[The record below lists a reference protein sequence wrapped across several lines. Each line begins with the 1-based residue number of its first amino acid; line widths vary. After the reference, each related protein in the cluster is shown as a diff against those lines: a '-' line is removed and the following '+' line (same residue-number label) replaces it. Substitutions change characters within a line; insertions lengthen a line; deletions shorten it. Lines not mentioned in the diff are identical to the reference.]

1 MRPSRLNEVGGAN
14 AEFPRRDILK
24 AVVTKS
30 AVGRQRPPDI
40 DTFEERC
47 FHADFAQCQTLE
59 VSVHLGIA
67 TPLDSAMSDQPIKL
81 IRFLEE
87 RYWSGSLPV
96 VGFAAK
102 ESVEAL
108 ISADE
113 MSALFGGY
121 LEYQDVSGSNRY
133 LGVWGDRKVSQFLR
147 ELRARGAAVE
157 LEASEPS
164 RFRQRHRRSQG

>member
-1 MRPSRLNEVGGAN
+1 MPLQYGMWQSGWV
-14 AEFPRRDILK
+14 D
-24 AVVTKS
+24 
-30 AVGRQRPPDI
+30 
-40 DTFEERC
+40 
-47 FHADFAQCQTLE
+47 QCQTLE
-59 VSVHLGIA
+59 VSVHAGIA

-121 LEYQDVSGSNRY
+121 LEYEDVSGSNRY

-157 LEASEPS
+157 LEPSEPS
-164 RFRQRHRRSQG
+164 LRIPT